1 MPSETVIIP
10 SPSPTPKIAQVQTPA
25 PIPTLEFQF
34 GVKYPAKVVYVYDG
48 DTIKV
53 NLSGQIL
60 VIRLLGVDTPEKSVE
75 KNKPYEY
82 DAITNL
88 TYLAEWGRKAKNFA
102 YAMLYNKTVYIEFDE
117 TAGLKGYYGRY
128 LAYVYLENGTD
139 FNALL
144 VKNGLARVYKEG
156 ECKKEAYYLQLEE
169 IAKTNKTGFVENC
182 WMILKRYPLT
192 TLFTLLFLLNI
203 LDYLP
208 TIYALENIPNAYEA
222 NPWIKTPDVIFRFKI
237 LYGIPIGIAGVLLA
251 FSFERL
257 GARFRAEIE
266 PRFIDYWY
274 YLWLAF
280 VLVVFVDYIFTV
292 AGNVNRILRCG

>member
-1 MPSETVIIP
+1 MKMRVFLLILVASTVLGCLAESPELRQTPAQTSHLTITPMPSETVIIP
-10 SPSPTPKIAQVQTPA
+10 SPSPTPKIAQVQTPT
-25 PIPTLEFQF
+25 PTPTTEFQF

-60 VIRLLGVDTPEKSVE
+60 IIRLLGVDTPEKYPE

-88 TYLAEWGRKAKNFA
+88 TYLAEWGWKAKDFA

-128 LAYVYLENGTD
+128 LAYIYLENGTD

-156 ECKKEAYYLQLEE
+156 KCKKEAYYLQLEE
-169 IAKTNKTGFVENC
+169 MAKANKTGL
-182 WMILKRYPLT
+182 WR
-192 TLFTLLFLLNI
+192 
-203 LDYLP
+203 
-208 TIYALENIPNAYEA
+208 
-222 NPWIKTPDVIFRFKI
+222 
-237 LYGIPIGIAGVLLA
+237 IAG
-251 FSFERL
+251 
-257 GARFRAEIE
+257 
-266 PRFIDYWY
+266 
-274 YLWLAF
+274 
-280 VLVVFVDYIFTV
+280 
-292 AGNVNRILRCG
+292 